1 MLYTK
6 TIDIGIIGNALLGEI
21 CTQISTVG
29 SDGKGKLLQGEVM
42 LKIELCHIGDRIICD
57 MAAPDLN
64 MSRRLNIRKL
74 PDSTDATAAETIT

>member
-21 CTQISTVG
+21 CAQISTVG

-42 LKIELCHIGDRIICD
+42 LKIELCVF
-57 MAAPDLN
+57 AAFL
-64 MSRRLNIRKL
+64 KQY
-74 PDSTDATAAETIT
+74 TDVR